1 MKRALVFLLGLAVA
15 ATFAY
20 FATQRL
26 IGRGGEDQL
35 TWLRR
40 EFKLTAAQTAAIERL
55 QTAYAP
61 VCAEHC
67 RLIQE
72 ATTRA
77 TPVPAEIA
85 RLEQVCHEA
94 TLRHLREIAAVMA
107 PAEARRF
114 LALVEPKVT
123 TRPSHDGP
131 LGLK

>member
-1 MKRALVFLLGLAVA
+1 MKRALVFLLGLVLA
-15 ATFAY
+15 ATLAY

-40 EFKLTAAQTAAIERL
+40 EFNLNAKQTAAIERL

-67 RLIQE
+67 RLIHE
-72 ATTRA
+72 ATTR
-77 TPVPAEIA
+77 PAPSPDEIA
-85 RLEQVCHEA
+85 RLEKICHDA
-94 TLRHLREIAAVMA
+94 TLSHLREIAAVMA
-107 PAEARRF
+107 PSEARRF

-123 TRPSHDGP
+123 TRQSHDGV